1 MNLKF
6 SLWLCIGMAMAL
18 FVSNEGIAADT
29 AKIAF
34 ERVNLVDGRGGP
46 VQPEDD
52 SRWFGPARSYRLRIL
67 PVHDASMV
75 GAVI

>member
-34 ERVNLVDGRGGP
+34 ERISCV
-46 VQPEDD
+46 
-52 SRWFGPARSYRLRIL
+52 Y
-67 PVHDASMV
+67 
-75 GAVI
+75 

>member
-46 VQPEDD
+46 VQPEMTVIVQDG
-52 SRWFGPARSYRLRIL
+52 RFTVVRPAAL
-67 PVHDASMV
+67 V
-75 GAVI
+75 